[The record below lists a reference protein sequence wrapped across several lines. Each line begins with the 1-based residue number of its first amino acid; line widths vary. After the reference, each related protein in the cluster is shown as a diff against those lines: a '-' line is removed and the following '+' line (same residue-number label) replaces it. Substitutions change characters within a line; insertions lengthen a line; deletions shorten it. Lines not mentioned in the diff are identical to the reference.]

1 MRMIRDASQAYSR
14 FARRLSGALPKGLF
28 ARSLIIII
36 APIILLQAVVAAVF
50 LERHWAQVTERLSE
64 SFVND
69 VRGLI
74 AIYDT
79 VQPREAAR
87 ALVVSNGE
95 LLGYAAVDFEAGAA
109 LPAPLPP
116 PSLDLLYRVLMGLLT
131 KDMSRPFWLDTISSD
146 SVMEL
151 RVQLDGEVLTI
162 RAWRGLATVRNWHI
176 FLVWMVISSI
186 VLIGIAVVFLRNQI
200 RPILS
205 LADAADE
212 FGKGREVDY
221 KPRGAREV
229 RRAGWPFLR

>member
-95 LLGYAAVDFEAGAA
+95 LLGYAAVDFEAV
-109 LPAPLPP
+109 PP
-116 PSLDLLYRVLMGLLT
+116 CRLRC
-131 KDMSRPFWLDTISSD
+131 RPH
-146 SVMEL
+146 
-151 RVQLDGEVLTI
+151 R
-162 RAWRGLATVRNWHI
+162 
-176 FLVWMVISSI
+176 SI
-186 VLIGIAVVFLRNQI
+186 CCIACSWACSQRI
-200 RPILS
+200 
-205 LADAADE
+205 
-212 FGKGREVDY
+212 
-221 KPRGAREV
+221 
-229 RRAGWPFLR
+229 